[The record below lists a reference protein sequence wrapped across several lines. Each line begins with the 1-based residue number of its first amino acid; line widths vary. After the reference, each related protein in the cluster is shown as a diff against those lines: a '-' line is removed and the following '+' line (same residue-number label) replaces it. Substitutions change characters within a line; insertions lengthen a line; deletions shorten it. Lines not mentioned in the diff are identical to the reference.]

1 MNVRTPT
8 CKVDTSTGPLSCP
21 TRKNSTVTV
30 LSVRRE
36 VPARWLN
43 SGKARARAQ
52 AEAKASDRS
61 HTICSTERQSCAEDG
76 RGARAGPGRR
86 LPCSW
91 GSRRGRTPPC
101 IQSDTGAPTGG
112 LPQTTASTWEKED
125 MATRGYLR
133 PSKTGRG
140 GTNSRPL
147 SRAQSCRPDRSGRNG
162 LVSLASAS
170 LSGAAVTVSGL
181 RQHLSQSAPRS
192 LCGHPAV
199 TRGRGPPPL
208 STHHDAPMRP
218 RRQAGPHQSGD
229 EVRSRGAVVAA
240 HAWGQGGHGGAVQ
253 VQGTAVRGVGVERA

>member
-86 LPCSW
+86 LQEALGLTA
-91 GSRRGRTPPC
+91 GSDATVHTAGHRRPHRGSPPNHCLHMGEGRHGH
-101 IQSDTGAPTGG
+101 QG
-112 LPQTTASTWEKED
+112 LPTAFQDRTWRDEQQTPVQGSELPPRPIWEK
-125 MATRGYLR
+125 RL
-133 PSKTGRG
+133 
-140 GTNSRPL
+140 
-147 SRAQSCRPDRSGRNG
+147 
-162 LVSLASAS
+162 S
-170 LSGAAVTVSGL
+170 LSGLSVPVRGRGDSVGAAAASEPECSAVTL
-181 RQHLSQSAPRS
+181 RSP
-192 LCGHPAV
+192 CGHPGSGAASSQHSPRC
-199 TRGRGPPPL
+199 TDASPAAGRP
-208 STHHDAPMRP
+208 AP
-218 RRQAGPHQSGD
+218 
-229 EVRSRGAVVAA
+229 
-240 HAWGQGGHGGAVQ
+240 
-253 VQGTAVRGVGVERA
+253 VG

>member
-30 LSVRRE
+30 LSMRRE

-91 GSRRGRTPPC
+91 GSRLGRTPPC
-101 IQSDTGAPTGG
+101 IVGHRRPHRGSPPNHCLHMGKGRHGHQG
-112 LPQTTASTWEKED
+112 LPMAFQDRTWRDEQQTPVQGSELPPRPIWEK
-125 MATRGYLR
+125 R
-133 PSKTGRG
+133 
-140 GTNSRPL
+140 L
-147 SRAQSCRPDRSGRNG
+147 SLS
-162 LVSLASAS
+162 ASAS
-170 LSGAAVTVSGL
+170 LSGAAVTASGL

-229 EVRSRGAVVAA
+229 EVRGRGAVVAA